1 MKDQDTITLLPLT
14 GAQPVAKRRP
24 DEVVVLLLSAI
35 GTVSIFP
42 FAVYRFLQADWG
54 IAVIDLIVSILLGSL
69 FVYVFRTHKTENPNL
84 ILAIIFL
91 AATILTIYFKGAS
104 QVYWAYP
111 ATMATFFLLSPKKA
125 AVLTSVD
132 VLLVLYLISLHVDNV
147 TLISISITLISSNV
161 FAFIFAARTRS
172 KNDQLMQLATHD
184 PLTGASNRR
193 ALEKKLEWVVQMQQ
207 REKRKISLIILDL
220 DHFKRINDRFGHAV
234 GDNVLVRFVELIRSQ
249 IRKTDTLF
257 RFGGEEFVVIAE
269 NTEMPEALQLAE
281 KLRSGVENT
290 QLLPGEAIT
299 TSVGVADYQ
308 SNENRNAWFKRA
320 DKALF
325 EAKQL
330 GRNQVVASEVV
341 ASETPASS

>member
-1 MKDQDTITLLPLT
+1 MNDQDTITLLPLT
-14 GAQPVAKRRP
+14 GARSAAKRRP
-24 DEVVVLLLSAI
+24 DEIVVLLLSAI
-35 GTVSIFP
+35 GTISIFP

-54 IAVIDLIVSILLGSL
+54 IATVDLAISLLLGSL
-69 FVYVFRTHKTENPNL
+69 FFYVFRTHRTETPNL
-84 ILAIIFL
+84 ILTIIFL
-91 AATILTIYFKGAS
+91 TATVLTIFLKGAA

-111 ATMATFFLLSPKKA
+111 ATMATFFLLTPKKA
-125 AVLTSVD
+125 ALLTSID
-132 VLLVLYLISLHVDNV
+132 VLAVIFLVSLHVDTV
-147 TLISISITLISSNV
+147 ALISISITLISSNI
-161 FAFIFAARTRS
+161 FAFIFASRTRS
-172 KNDQLMQLATHD
+172 KNEKLLQLATHD

-234 GDNVLVRFVELIRSQ
+234 GDNVLVRFTELIRSR

-281 KLRSGVENT
+281 QLRSEVENT

-299 TSVGVADYQ
+299 TSVGIADYQ
-308 SNENRNAWFKRA
+308 NNENRNAWFKRA

-330 GRNQVVASEVV
+330 GRNRVIASENPVN
-341 ASETPASS
+341 SS